1 MRVIVDGGESF
12 KINEI
17 VIKTMLNG
25 LYIQYK
31 DTLHI
36 AYRGIGYVSKI
47 AEKWSDKTFG
57 SSSVRRSF
65 NADWLYRGLLD
76 ENPKERDFA
85 DIFIEDYKPDLIF
98 IFGGSSLDY
107 KRYARYS
114 SIPLY
119 IVSKND

>member
-25 LYIQYK
+25 LYMEYK
-31 DTLHI
+31 DVLNI
-36 AYRGIGYVSKI
+36 AYRGTGYVSKI
-47 AEKWSDKTFG
+47 TEKWIDKTFG
-57 SSSVRRSF
+57 SSSTRRSF
-65 NADWLYRGLLD
+65 NAEWLYKGLFD
-76 ENPKERDFA
+76 DNPKERDFS

-107 KRYARYS
+107 KRYAQYS
-114 SIPLY
+114 NIPLY